1 MMRELPGNEYF
12 RQDCQLHCI
21 VSTMKCL
28 LMGAVAVLTTS
39 AFAQTPKIDRKAL
52 VQRHNIKLTQFDAL
66 RPMQVGNGEF
76 AYCMDITGMQS
87 FVPFNTMSQWGWH
100 SGPAPRGL
108 DRSQY
113 QGSTLN
119 VHGREV
125 WHPLADPNQPELSSW
140 LMSSPHKVN
149 LGRIGLALRLKDG
162 SLASQNDLQNP
173 TQALDL
179 WSGVVTSRFL
189 VEGVPV
195 TIKTASHPNRDAV
208 AFHIESPLLKEG
220 RIEFFTAMRGNNPVQ
235 FADYVGDW
243 DNPSP
248 LQLSDQ
254 SSNSA
259 TLGRQMD
266 DFKHHIRFDWSNSA
280 QLIPPQKEATGK
292 LTIVKA
298 EYGADTRWADV
309 TEKVSQ
315 MVKDGL
321 LKFKVDNTL
330 TSEDPAPHT
339 VKRLRVSYS
348 TGGAEQTAEAGENAT
363 LLIDAA
369 PQRSRWTLKPSRD
382 ESIFSFVAEFAVE
395 PRQDHLKS
403 AQAVLQA
410 SREEWPKF
418 WQRGG
423 AIDLSESTDPR
434 WKELERRIV
443 LSQYQMKVNA
453 SGSLP
458 PQESGL
464 VNNGWYGKFHMEM
477 YWWHG
482 THWALWNRWPELN
495 KSLGIYN
502 QLYPEAWAT
511 ANRQGYKGARWQKA
525 VGNNFVEWPH
535 IIHSTL
541 IWQQPHP
548 IFFAELDYR
557 AHPTP
562 ATLKKWESVIEETAS
577 FMASYAWLNPE
588 TKKYDLG
595 PPVHMVSENG
605 DFATNRNPTYE
616 LSYWRF
622 GLRMAQTW
630 RERQGKSRNAEW
642 DTVLNNLAPLPVKEG
657 IYVLHEDVVDMW
669 TKFNFEHP
677 ALIGTYG
684 MLPGDGVDRPTHKRT
699 LARIKETW
707 NFNHTW
713 GWDFPMLAM
722 AEARNGNPDEA
733 INYLLH
739 SAPGFQFDERGLATG
754 GPFPYHPSNGA
765 LLYAVA
771 LMAAGWDG
779 APDVVAPGFPKNGWK
794 VKVEGISPAI

>member
-1 MMRELPGNEYF
+1 
-12 RQDCQLHCI
+12 
-21 VSTMKCL
+21 MKCL
-28 LMGAVAVLTTS
+28 LIGAVVAGGS
-39 AFAQTPKIDRKAL
+39 CAFAQTPKIDRKAL
-52 VQRHNIKLTQFDAL
+52 VERHNVTLTAFDAL

-76 AYCMDITGMQS
+76 AYSMDITGMQS

-100 SGPAPRGL
+100 SGPVPGGL
-108 DRSQY
+108 DPNSY
-113 QGSTLN
+113 QGQTLN

-125 WHPLADPNQPELSSW
+125 WHPIYDPNQAVLSSW

-162 SLASQNDLQNP
+162 SLASQNNLQNISQ
-173 TQALDL
+173 TLDL
-179 WSGVVTSRFL
+179 WTGVVVSRFEL
-189 VEGVPV
+189 EGVPV
-195 TIKTASHPNRDAV
+195 TVKTACHPDRDAV

-220 RIEFFTAMRGNNPVQ
+220 RIEVFTGMPGNNPVQ
-235 FADYVGDW
+235 FADYVGEW
-243 DNPSP
+243 DTPSE
-248 LQLSDQ
+248 LQVADQ
-254 SSNSA
+254 SARST
-259 TLGRQMD
+259 TLSRLMD
-266 DFKHHIRFDWSNSA
+266 DFKHHIRFDWSNA
-280 QLIPPQKEATGK
+280 AMLIPPQKNAKGM
-292 LTIVKA
+292 LTILKA
-298 EYGADTRWADV
+298 EYGADNRWADV
-309 TEKVSQ
+309 TDKVSQ
-315 MVKDGL
+315 LVKNGL
-321 LKFKVDNTL
+321 LKIKVENTL
-330 TSEDPAPHT
+330 TAEDPAPQT
-339 VKRLRVSYS
+339 VKRLRVRYS
-348 TGGAEQTAEAGENAT
+348 TGGGEQMAESAENAT
-363 LLIDAA
+363 LLLDAA
-369 PQRSRWTLKPSRD
+369 PQRSRWTLKPSGI
-382 ESIFSFVAEFAVE
+382 ESTFAFVAEFAVE
-395 PRQDHLKS
+395 PRRDLLAS
-403 AQAVLQA
+403 AAAVLQA
-410 SREEWPKF
+410 SRQAWPEF
-418 WQRGG
+418 WGRGG

-434 WKELERRIV
+434 WRELERRIV

-495 KSLGIYN
+495 RSLGIYN

-511 ANRQGYKGARWQKA
+511 AERQGYKGARWQKA
-525 VGNNFVEWPH
+525 VGNNFKEWPH
-535 IIHSTL
+535 IIHALL

-562 ATLKKWESVIEETAS
+562 ETLKKWEAIVDETAA
-577 FMASYAWLNPE
+577 FMASYAWLNPK
-588 TKKYDLG
+588 TNQYDIG

-605 DFATNRNPTYE
+605 DFQTNRNPAYE
-616 LSYWRF
+616 LGYWRF
-622 GLRMAQTW
+622 GLRLAQTW
-630 RERQGKSRNAEW
+630 RERHGKARNAEW
-642 DTVLNNLAPLPVKEG
+642 DKVLNNLAPLPVKEG
-657 IYVLHEDVVDMW
+657 VYVLHEDVVDMW

-684 MLPGDGVDRPTHKRT
+684 MLPGDGVDHPTHRRT
-699 LARIKETW
+699 LDRIRETW

-722 AEARNGNPDEA
+722 AEARNGNPEEA
-733 INYLLH
+733 VNYLLH

-754 GPFPYHPSNGA
+754 GPFPYFPSNGA

-779 APDVVAPGFPKNGWK
+779 APKTPAPGFPKSGWK